1 MTELVLKVDD
11 SIAAQFKQISSR
23 KFQGDDVLAF
33 EHALKSILSEEERDM
48 LRLEQIIEQI
58 QDDIEAAG
66 GMTDEEIDAYITAYR
81 RQKRTGGKARE
92 SSR

>member
-11 SIAAQFKQISSR
+11 SIAARFKQISSR
-23 KFQGDDVLAF
+23 KFQGNDVLAF
-33 EHALKSILSEEERDM
+33 EHALKSILSEEERD
-48 LRLEQIIEQI
+48 LEQIIEQI
-58 QDDIEAAG
+58 QDEIEAAG

-81 RQKRTGGKARE
+81 RQKRAEEKARE